1 MCNPVLRTGVVIV
14 AVGVGS
20 TAIAQPVS
28 QHLAL
33 LDEYCLTCHDERLR
47 TAGLVLS
54 QMDLEQ
60 VGADAENWEKV
71 VRKLRAETMPPA
83 GRPRP
88 DKATYAALT
97 SWLEAA
103 LDRAAPTT
111 TPERR
116 RFAVHRLNRIEYGHA
131 IRDLVGLDIDTEV
144 LLPPDDEDEGF
155 DNVADVL
162 SVSPTLMERYLSA
175 ARRVSQLAVGDP
187 DAGSVAE
194 IYRVPESLVQDDRT
208 SDNLPL
214 GSRGGVAI
222 RQYFPLAGDYSIR
235 IRLRRSF
242 YDVVR
247 GLGTVSHQ
255 LDVRVDGA
263 LVKRFSVG
271 GEHQGRK
278 PPASHSGNTRGDEA
292 WEVYSHHADDDLEA
306 RVPVKAGMRTVGVSF
321 VKRPAVPEGVL
332 QPPRMLATFGASVDE
347 MMDGNPAVRS
357 VEISGP
363 INGVTPTKTHA
374 REKIFVCRPAPGRS
388 EEDER
393 CARQILSTL
402 TRRAY
407 RRPSTA
413 QDVETLL
420 GFYEAGRRANGFDG
434 GIQAAL
440 ERLLVDPE
448 FLFRVERAPSGAVPR
463 GDRVT
468 DVELASRLSFFLWSS
483 IPDDEL
489 LDLASDGRLGDPQV
503 LEQQVRRMLL
513 ILARRRW

>member
-1 MCNPVLRTGVVIV
+1 MCNPVLRTGV
-14 AVGVGS
+14 GVGS
-20 TAIAQPVS
+20 SAIAQPVS

-33 LDEYCLTCHDERLR
+33 FDEYCLTCHDERLR

-88 DKATYAALT
+88 DKATYTALT

-131 IRDLVGLDIDTEV
+131 IRDLLGLDIDTEV

-155 DNVADVL
+155 DNVADIL

-222 RQYFPLAGDYSIR
+222 RQYFPLDGDYSIR

-306 RVPVKAGMRTVGVSF
+306 RVLVKAGRATGERREDLCGTTLVFLRAARRGSAHEDLLAGVGLRRCDAVDRTTDLDAAHRGVS
-321 VKRPAVPEGVL
+321 VHHLVHG
-332 QPPRMLATFGASVDE
+332 
-347 MMDGNPAVRS
+347 
-357 VEISGP
+357 
-363 INGVTPTKTHA
+363 
-374 REKIFVCRPAPGRS
+374 
-388 EEDER
+388 
-393 CARQILSTL
+393 
-402 TRRAY
+402 
-407 RRPSTA
+407 
-413 QDVETLL
+413 
-420 GFYEAGRRANGFDG
+420 AGRRD
-434 GIQAAL
+434 AA
-440 ERLLVDPE
+440 
-448 FLFRVERAPSGAVPR
+448 
-463 GDRVT
+463 
-468 DVELASRLSFFLWSS
+468 W
-483 IPDDEL
+483 
-489 LDLASDGRLGDPQV
+489 V
-503 LEQQVRRMLL
+503 L
-513 ILARRRW
+513 